1 MHEGMFNTFKESEL
15 TDINI
20 VIKQKLREATEKGP
34 LMDKARE
41 EGLEQ
46 LELIKL
52 LVEQAGWTFISTDG
66 NLTEPQDSLNKI
78 NIPDPN
84 KKENSF
90 FN

>member
-1 MHEGMFNTFKESEL
+1 
-15 TDINI
+15 
-20 VIKQKLREATEKGP
+20 
-34 LMDKARE
+34 MDKARE